1 VEDEVD
7 SFRYPVDRIRLPLDD
22 PRVGALSGPGPD
34 KPSANF
40 TARAYER
47 ARTGPLANM
56 FAWGIDSAPAAKPV
70 RDALGLGSRLI
81 GARAMS
87 FVTLLV
93 AAFFVK
99 IETFAEFGVYQT
111 AATLLWTAC
120 FLRYDAA
127 IPAADTDKGAHA
139 ALRLSITVS
148 AVLWFASSLCAI
160 VAGLS
165 GWVPLGLALLFPL
178 SVLARILLRLTFL
191 MATRDGDFRSIGRA
205 SLAQAFFQPLSLLA
219 GVLALQNGSIAFAVS
234 DLIGHFAYGLYL
246 AWSRRD
252 DLTFLRSGWDLEA
265 LRDTARKWSGMPLYN
280 LPGSFLSLAFVTS
293 PLLIMPLT
301 ASGVFAGHV
310 ALAFRIFDVPTQII
324 TAASTPIFLHR
335 LRPDERRVTRVFG
348 RKMMVTLGIA
358 LTILYGIMAAALALA
373 DPWLRATPLGRL
385 AGIVAGVAAVQ
396 LFVALAAPLN
406 DSCALYPEQKKLA
419 LIHGLAVLGSL
430 ASCLVAY
437 AVSPRIALLVLA
449 ALALSRAVALGELLR
464 KLSMEHRLASSP

>member
-1 VEDEVD
+1 MV
-7 SFRYPVDRIRLPLDD
+7 
-22 PRVGALSGPGPD
+22 
-34 KPSANF
+34 
-40 TARAYER
+40 
-47 ARTGPLANM
+47 
-56 FAWGIDSAPAAKPV
+56 AWGLDAVFAGKPV
-70 RDALGLGSRLI
+70 RDALRLGSRLI

-127 IPAADTDKGAHA
+127 ILAAATEKGAHA
-139 ALRLSITVS
+139 ALRLSIAVA
-148 AVLWFASSLCAI
+148 AVLWFVSSLCA
-160 VAGLS
+160 VAAGFAGL
-165 GWVPLGLALLFPL
+165 VPVGLALLFPL

-191 MATRDGDFRSIGRA
+191 VATRDGDFSGIGRA
-205 SLAQAFFQPLSLLA
+205 SLVQAFFQPLSLLA
-219 GVLALQNGSIAFAVS
+219 FVLTLQNGSIAFAVS

-246 AWSRRD
+246 AWRKRD
-252 DLTFLRSGWDLEA
+252 DRRPLRRGWDLA
-265 LRDTARKWSGMPLYN
+265 TLRATAREWSGMPLYN

-301 ASGVFAGHV
+301 SSGVFAGHV

-335 LRPDERRVTRVFG
+335 LRPDERRRTRVFG
-348 RKMMVTLGIA
+348 RKMMVALFVP
-358 LTILYGIMAAALALA
+358 LTILYGIMAAALVLA
-373 DPWLRATPLGRL
+373 DPWLRTTPLGGL
-385 AGIVAGVAAVQ
+385 ANIVTVVAGFQ

-406 DSCALYPEQKKLA
+406 DSCALYPEQKRLA

-430 ASCLVAY
+430 CSCLIAY

-449 ALALSRAVALGELLR
+449 VLALSRAVALGELLR
-464 KLSMEHRLASSP
+464 KCSIRSKNAQALACPGVSGP